1 MCKDEHVNPWLSG
14 VHHVEGME
22 LLTSLELE
30 TVNGTDVQLKC
41 TFKSTHPLSED
52 NVSVSW
58 RFRPLRKMT
67 EENFY
72 YQKKSAFPPETRMF
86 KGHVWS
92 GDIMKGDASIT
103 LQNVQ
108 FRFNGTYSCQVKNP
122 ADIQGFVSEI
132 RLKILL
138 KVSFSEIGILA
149 IAVGGS
155 IGVVLLLLI
164 IYIVVRIF
172 QRQDD
177 DTFVEMENHKS
188 KYEVL

>member
-1 MCKDEHVNPWLSG
+1 VNVVGMSCLC

-52 NVSVSW
+52 NVSVCWS
-58 RFRPLRKMT
+58 FRPLRKMT
-67 EENFY
+67 EEWVRLNG
-72 YQKKSAFPPETRMF
+72 AFPPETRMF

-122 ADIQGFVSEI
+122 ADIQGFVGEI
-132 RLKILL
+132 RLKI
-138 KVSFSEIGILA
+138 SFSEIGILA

-164 IYIVVRIF
+164 IYIVVLVF